1 MNILLSLDAFDYS
14 NSKLLFRDMTRTE
27 ICLSEQLETSASASE
42 IIQGNK
48 IHPNSYQ
55 KLYTL
60 SIYQNYPCGM
70 FN

>member
-1 MNILLSLDAFDYS
+1 MNDILSLDTFDYS

-42 IIQGNK
+42 IIQGSE

-55 KLYTL
+55 PLYAL
-60 SIYQNYPCGM
+60 
-70 FN
+70 